1 MTRSAP
7 SLSDFEPTRAHWR
20 QLAQSITRRYKGSC
34 WGWRLDLPS
43 GTNLQM
49 RLSDSNV
56 LISPLR
62 LTLYQAGML
71 PSLDAPMHIT
81 GMTCTGRRR
90 GPDFHYCVN
99 PKHVILGAPPFT
111 EQDKADIRAEYR
123 TGTSLQEL
131 ADRYRRSVTAIR
143 NAVGGEHSRDQRR
156 THIAQ
161 QVAALMYI
169 QGSTLRQISKHLG
182 YSETHIRNLL
192 VKAGEELR
200 PPDETR
206 SDRA

>member
-20 QLAQSITRRYKGSC
+20 QLAQSITRRYKGTC

-43 GTNLQM
+43 GTNLKM

-71 PSLDAPMHIT
+71 PALDAPMHIT
-81 GMTCTGRRR
+81 GMTCTDRRH
-90 GPDFHYCVN
+90 GPDFHHCVN
-99 PKHVILGAPPFT
+99 PKHVILGMPPFT
-111 EQDKADIRAEYR
+111 EQDKATMRADYR
-123 TGTSLQEL
+123 TGASIQQL
-131 ADRYRRSVTAIR
+131 ADQYNRSTTAIR
-143 NAVGGEHSRDQRR
+143 NALAGERSRDQRR
-156 THIAQ
+156 AKVSQEI
-161 QVAALMYI
+161 AALMYI
-169 QGSTLRQISKHLG
+169 QGAGLRQISEHLG
-182 YSETHIRNLL
+182 YSEANVRNML

-200 PPDETR
+200 PPDER
-206 SDRA
+206 NALC